1 MGGETRPLKKDSMDI
16 ITCKCGETYTEDDFN
31 QFSAWLR
38 CVCGEQVYKSGRVV
52 PLINFNNW
60 KPDYRQMDGEK
71 EFTAAGG
78 YE

>member
-1 MGGETRPLKKDSMDI
+1 M
-16 ITCKCGETYTEDDFN
+16 KCICGKEYSEDDFGK
-31 QFSAWLR
+31 FSDWLR
-38 CVCGEQVYKSGRVV
+38 CECGERVCGAGSC

-60 KPDYRQMDGEK
+60 KPDYSQMDGEK